1 MCRFVTAEVALL
13 TSVVSRT
20 VAVVMPF
27 GATAT
32 PAAEVAQCYVDNS
45 WWCPQ
50 YLKDNSSE
58 IQADFVEHV
67 WIAVVSVLIGLAL
80 AIPVALLARRYKR
93 LEGAIV
99 GGTTIIYTIPSL
111 ALFSLL
117 LPFTG
122 ITATTVVIGLA
133 LYSLT
138 ILVRGIIVGLGGVP
152 GEVVESAVGN
162 GYGSARLLFGVQ
174 FPLALPVI
182 MASLRVATVST
193 VALTTVGTIVAYG
206 GLGNML
212 SDGFRTNFKAEILT
226 ASVLC
231 VVLAVALDLILV
243 AVQWLVTP
251 WSRANGGRAGRAEA
265 RVTA

>member
-1 MCRFVTAEVALL
+1 
-13 TSVVSRT
+13 
-20 VAVVMPF
+20 MPISE
-27 GATAT
+27 ARA
-32 PAAEVAQCYVDNS
+32 PIADVAQCYIDNS

-58 IQADFVEHV
+58 IQDAFVEHI
-67 WIAVVSVLIGLAL
+67 WLTVVSVLIGLVL
-80 AIPVALLARRYKR
+80 AIPVALLARRFSS

-122 ITATTVVIGLA
+122 ITATTVIIGLA

-138 ILVRGIIVGLGGVP
+138 ILVRGILVGLKGVP

-162 GYGSARLLFGVQ
+162 GYGTTRLLFGVQ

-206 GLGNML
+206 GLGNLL
-212 SDGFRTNFKAEILT
+212 SDGFQSNFKAEILT

-243 AVQWLVTP
+243 AAQWFATP
-251 WSRANGGRAGRAEA
+251 WSRGKVR
-265 RVTA
+265 T